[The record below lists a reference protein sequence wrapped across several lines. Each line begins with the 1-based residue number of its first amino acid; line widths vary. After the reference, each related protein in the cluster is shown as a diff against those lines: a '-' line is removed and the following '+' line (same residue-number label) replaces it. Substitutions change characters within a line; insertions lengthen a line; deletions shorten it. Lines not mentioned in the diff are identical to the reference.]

1 MTNIQAKQ
9 IREFRMKG
17 VGYKAIASV
26 LGLSRDVVRNYC
38 KSHGLDGY
46 AAEVA
51 VNMQEQIQQG
61 STCLCCSQVILQ
73 QNMGRKRK
81 FCSDKCRREWWVV
94 HPEASQKKE
103 TAIYEKTCAY
113 CGKAFTVYGNK
124 YRRYCIHE
132 CYVHDRFWREEE
144 GREPYVSPA
153 RYEEVK
159 HE

>member
-9 IREFRMKG
+9 IQDFRMKG

-46 AAEVA
+46 AVEVA
-51 VNMQEQIQQG
+51 VNLQEQMQLGSICQCCGQTIQQPN
-61 STCLCCSQVILQ
+61 I
-73 QNMGRKRK
+73 GRKRK
-81 FCSDKCRREWWVV
+81 FCSERCRREWWTA
-94 HPEASQKKE
+94 HPEDSQKKE
-103 TAIYEKTCAY
+103 TAFYEKTCAY
-113 CGKAFTVYGNK
+113 CGQQFTVYGNK
-124 YRRYCIHE
+124 NRRYCSHE

-144 GREPYVSPA
+144 GKEPYVSPT
-153 RYEEVK
+153 RYEEVN